1 MRSPQVQ
8 ARIWQNA
15 EKKKQQLIQAHRRG
29 LITGVKQAAKV
40 AKEMIESGWTDME
53 KFEAEVWNRVR
64 TGKK

>member
-1 MRSPQVQ
+1 MRSSQVQ
-8 ARIWQNA
+8 ARTWQNA
-15 EKKKQQLIQAHRRG
+15 EKKKQELIQAHGRG

-40 AKEMIESGWTDME
+40 AKGMIESGWTDMA